1 MVFHS
6 FAASNNLMGRVRGF
20 VDYVRKNGPREGRIG
35 PDTKMTR
42 DILRLAE
49 TSPHLLQDIGFA
61 KVPGGQTPR
70 ENRWRAVQRPELEL
84 VETAVPALWDVSC
97 GR

>member
-1 MVFHS
+1 MFFHS
-6 FAASNNLMGRVRGF
+6 LVATENLMDRVRGF
-20 VDYVRKNGPREGRIG
+20 VEFVRKSGPNRDRAG
-35 PDTKMTR
+35 PDAKMSR

-49 TSPHLLQDIGFA
+49 TSPHLLRDIGFE
-61 KVPGGQTPR
+61 KVPGGQAPW

-84 VETAVPALWDVSC
+84 TETVVPALWDVIC